1 MGWFAGAVET
11 AVEQGLAPGRN
22 FIQIGPWELG
32 IDTTDN
38 VIYHAVYRP

>member
-1 MGWFAGAVET
+1 MK
-11 AVEQGLAPGRN
+11 QGLAPGEN
-22 FIQIGPWELG
+22 FLQISPWELG